1 MAMQN
6 NTQRQTD
13 ALNKARSDIANL
25 TGWLDRELQKHE
37 AQNVSWGT
45 VSSLEHVRENLTET
59 LAFLSGIDQAE
70 IARSLDEMAEPPAR
84 ATKTAA
90 QETISQIA
98 RKHLRIKTL
107 DEQTSDAADFHDLH
121 VASIKEAL
129 LAAFKA
135 GQESAK

>member
-59 LAFLSGIDQAE
+59 LAFLSGIEQAE
-70 IARSLDEMAEPPAR
+70 ITRRLDKMNKPDARE
-84 ATKTAA
+84 TKTTP
-90 QETISQIA
+90 QETILKIA
-98 RKHLRIKTL
+98 KRDLGVETLEERK
-107 DEQTSDAADFHDLH
+107 SDSLDFHELAVWEIK
-121 VASIKEAL
+121 VALEA
-129 LAAFKA
+129 AYQA
-135 GQESAK
+135 GRASK